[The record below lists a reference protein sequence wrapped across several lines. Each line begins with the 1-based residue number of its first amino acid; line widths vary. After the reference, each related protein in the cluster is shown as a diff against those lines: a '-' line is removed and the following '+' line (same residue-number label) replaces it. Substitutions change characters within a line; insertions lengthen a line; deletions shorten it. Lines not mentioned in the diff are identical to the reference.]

1 MKASHYLADFVD
13 TQSDTILGLKQSETY
28 WKKNFEEQKF
38 RAEEHGKKI
47 TELNDLV
54 RALKDEN
61 RQLDKM
67 LQEELRL
74 KKQTALVVDI
84 DQLDLFI

>member
-1 MKASHYLADFVD
+1 MQRLKDKLADILLAEKE
-13 TQSDTILGLKQSETY
+13 TQRQQCNRIKELEREVKDLSWYVHQHRDLEAQLKALQ
-28 WKKNFEEQKF
+28 
-38 RAEEHGKKI
+38 AEA
-47 TELNDLV
+47 TT
-54 RALKDEN
+54 
-61 RQLDKM
+61 LDKM